1 MDALQAIVLGLVQGL
16 TEFLPISS
24 SGHLRLVPA
33 FFGWQDPG
41 AAFTAV
47 IQLGTMAAV
56 LLYFRADLARIAVA
70 WLRSVRDPA
79 VRGDLDARMGWYII
93 LGTIPIAVLGLAFSD
108 PIENEFRALE
118 LIGATLIVFGLVM
131 LAAEAVSRRD
141 RSLRD
146 ITARDGLVIGFAQ
159 ALALVPG
166 VSRSGATISA
176 GLLLNFDRAAAAR
189 YSFLLSVPAV
199 VLSGLFEL
207 RHASEGNLPI
217 GSTIIATALAFVSG
231 YVSIAF
237 LLRYL
242 VTHNLSVFVAYR
254 IALGVIVI
262 AGIAVAAI
270 KAYVT
275 AQTNKLGTP

>member
-1 MDALQAIVLGLVQGL
+1 MNAFQAIVLGIVQGL

-24 SGHLRLVPA
+24 SGHLRIVPA
-33 FFGWQDPG
+33 VLGWDDPG

-56 LLYFRADLARIAVA
+56 LLYFRADLWRIGLS
-70 WLRSVRDPA
+70 WLRSLRDPSL
-79 VRGDLDARMGWYII
+79 RGDLDARMGWYIL
-93 LGTIPIAVLGLAFSD
+93 LGTIPIAVLGLAFKD
-108 PIENEFRALE
+108 PIESKFRNLE
-118 LIGATLIVFGLVM
+118 LIGTTLIVFGLVM

-141 RSLRD
+141 RPLRE
-146 ITARDGLVIGFAQ
+146 ITARDGVVIGFAQ

-176 GLLLNFDRAAAAR
+176 GLLRNFDRAAAAR

-207 RHASEGNLPI
+207 RHAGEGGLPV
-217 GSTIIATALAFVSG
+217 GATVVATLIAFVVG
-231 YVSIAF
+231 YASIAL

-242 VTHNLSVFVAYR
+242 ARHSIVVFVAYR
-254 IALGVIVI
+254 VVLGVMVI
-262 AGIAVAAI
+262 SLAASGAI
-270 KAYVT
+270 S
-275 AQTNKLGTP
+275 